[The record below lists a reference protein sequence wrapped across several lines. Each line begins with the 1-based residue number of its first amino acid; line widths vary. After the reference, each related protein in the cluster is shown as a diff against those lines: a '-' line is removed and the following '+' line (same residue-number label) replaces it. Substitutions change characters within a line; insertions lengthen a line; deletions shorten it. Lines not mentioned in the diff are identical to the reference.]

1 MAPEAEPHVPR
12 EEKSI
17 GPAEAVGVVPAPQA
31 PPAPVTEPETE
42 AEGPVFEPLKTDTER
57 LTVEIPLYVGD
68 QIRRRA
74 FENRYSTRYI
84 ILSALKANGFDVK
97 TEDLTLLMRPGMGS
111 DTGFG
116 RAS

>member
-1 MAPEAEPHVPR
+1 M
-12 EEKSI
+12 
-17 GPAEAVGVVPAPQA
+17 
-31 PPAPVTEPETE
+31 
-42 AEGPVFEPLKTDTER
+42 KTDTER

-97 TEDLTLLMRPGMGS
+97 PEDLNPNRRRFKLSRP
-111 DTGFG
+111 
-116 RAS
+116 